1 MGPSF
6 PRFYIKPVTAY
17 GEAIVGQDGN
27 RLSDEGFF
35 FFFFSWWTVIRT
47 FLESFLLLPH
57 LTIIIVRMIFTINV
71 ITILYYFCNRNQTTG
86 ARGQIF
92 VHWLEE
98 SSSIAR
104 LCRRGG
110 ERLGMFWQQ
119 PRFVIFR
126 YWWYKLSSA
135 LNFLSRAC
143 VLPLPL
149 LKDADCYNAYGTWG
163 LLSKCIQHAWSVH
176 TAVVPVTSLFSW
188 EIRGQK
194 TDTPVL

>member
-6 PRFYIKPVTAY
+6 PRFYIKPVTTY

-27 RLSDEGFF
+27 RLSDEGIF
-35 FFFFSWWTVIRT
+35 FFFFSWWTVLRT

-135 LNFLSRAC
+135 LNFLSRVSFPCHCSKMQTAITRTERE
-143 VLPLPL
+143 VSHQTV
-149 LKDADCYNAYGTWG
+149 YNTREV
-163 LLSKCIQHAWSVH
+163 CIQ
-176 TAVVPVTSLFSW
+176 L
-188 EIRGQK
+188 
-194 TDTPVL
+194 